1 MMLLIYI
8 QRILK
13 QKTEPS
19 TTVSVNESP
28 NNILEG
34 SDVDTVAQEE
44 WSANGQLCLDVFVV
58 ISHQQKH
65 LAYVGSYHHS
75 P

>member
-19 TTVSVNESP
+19 TAVSVNESP

-34 SDVDTVAQEE
+34 SDVDTVAQEDKTGLSMGNCVLMSL
-44 WSANGQLCLDVFVV
+44 W
-58 ISHQQKH
+58 
-65 LAYVGSYHHS
+65 
-75 P
+75 